1 MDYLSR
7 DMGPVVR
14 MARPENPNEIDEF
27 VNPLCTELD
36 EIGSFQSYCIGHFE
50 QEWVDGLGQ
59 MIAEGR
65 APLTEAPRVED
76 PTEMRHMNSGYIQRM
91 EFSRLDRTHFYAD
104 AIIPV
109 EITVSNQ
116 CGGTSRLWKKKQWYR
131 LRNIIEVHTDGY
143 SISECGVSIYR
154 KDEANPGLPL
164 SEYLIPVLD
173 ETGIEEEAD
182 QILMQ
187 YYPEALLSKPVDGRL
202 LAERMGLRVRVFP
215 IPNMNIMGK
224 SIFHDGMLQG
234 QGQYADR
241 KLEVHPG
248 DIIVNRRYMG
258 PSHRSQ
264 LSSIVI
270 HECCHHYEHDLFVWA
285 QSLYNADIL
294 GIDCPVVRGRYP
306 SNGQSPVFWAE
317 RQARQMTYRIKM
329 NKMVTRAKAEE
340 YLYLYREQNPD
351 GSIGEQYETTIRRLA
366 RFFDVSEQCARNR
379 MVEIGYPQAQGIR
392 NVVDGKRIPPFS
404 YAEGVLSRN
413 QTFLICAKD
422 AVKLFTQN
430 EKFRELISSGTYIY
444 AEGRFCIN
452 TDEYVRRGKD
462 GKPCLT
468 EYARLHTEVCC
479 LRFDREGSV
488 ENPEYHWGELHM
500 ESGRVN
506 RSQQNGQVAYCPQN
520 AAEPGL
526 CDPTAFRAE
535 LEWSV
540 AIRKLISGKEFG
552 DALKVLMDVRDI
564 SVEQMESA
572 SGISVSALKRLRAGQ
587 EATAEQIIAIAVAL
601 QLPPMVSGDLLEMCG
616 IRLDHNSLKN
626 SAYQMILM
634 TQYKTGIEQVNT
646 FLAACGCKELKTA
659 C

>member
-1 MDYLSR
+1 MDCFSR

-14 MARPENPNEIDEF
+14 VARPENPNEIDEF
-27 VNPLCTELD
+27 VNPLYTELD

-65 APLTEAPRVED
+65 VPLTEAPRVED
-76 PTEMRHMNSGYIQRM
+76 PTELRHMDSGYIQRM
-91 EFSRLDRTHFYAD
+91 EFSRLDRKHFYAD

-116 CGGTSRLWKKKQWYR
+116 CGGTARLWKKKQWYR
-131 LRNIIEVHTDGY
+131 LRNIIEVQPGGY

-173 ETGIEEEAD
+173 EAGIEEEAD

-187 YYPEALLSKPVDGRL
+187 YYPEALLSEPVDGRL

-215 IPNMNIMGK
+215 IPDMNIMGK
-224 SIFHDGMLQG
+224 SIFHDSVLKGKG
-234 QGQYADR
+234 QFADW
-241 KLEVHPG
+241 KLDVYPG
-248 DIIVNRRYMG
+248 DIIVNRRYKG
-258 PSHRSQ
+258 PSHREQ

-294 GIDCPVVRGRYP
+294 GIDCPVVRGKYP
-306 SNGQSPVFWAE
+306 SKGKSPVFWAE
-317 RQARQMTYRIKM
+317 RQARQITYRIKM
-329 NKMVTRAKAEE
+329 NKMVTKAKAEE
-340 YLYLYREQNPD
+340 YLRLYKKQNPE
-351 GSIGEQYETTIRRLA
+351 GSVGEQYETTIRRLA
-366 RFFDVSEQCARNR
+366 RFFEVSEQCARNR
-379 MVEIGYPQAQGIR
+379 MVEIGFPETQGVL
-392 NVVDGKRIPPFS
+392 NFVDRKYIPPFS
-404 YAEGVLSRN
+404 YPADVLTRN
-413 QTFLICAKD
+413 QTFLIGAKN
-422 AVKLFTQN
+422 AVKLFAQN
-430 EKFRELISSGTYIY
+430 EKFRELISSGAYIY
-444 AEGRFCIN
+444 VEGRFCVN
-452 TDEYVRRGKD
+452 KAEYVRRGED

-500 ESGRVN
+500 EAGGVKQFTR
-506 RSQQNGQVAYCPQN
+506 NGQVIYCPQN

-526 CDPTAFRAE
+526 CDPNAFRTE

-552 DALKVLMDVRDI
+552 DALKDLMDVRDI

-587 EATAEQIIAIAVAL
+587 VATAEQIIAIAVAL

-646 FLAACGCKELKTA
+646 FLAACGCKKLKTA